1 MEKTSFFTSDLASK
15 YSDFRVRELH
25 GRYIT
30 YKHIEP
36 ILNKL
41 KSHFTV
47 REIGKSSLG
56 TPVKMVE
63 FGKGEKKIL
72 AWSQM
77 HGNES
82 TTTKA
87 VFDLLNLICS
97 YQAHPIVKLL
107 EEQITLRVIP
117 MLNPDGAMA
126 YTRVNTN
133 EIDLNRDAHNRTQ
146 VESTILRRIFDE
158 FQPNWC
164 FNLHDQRTIFSAGQG
179 KFPATVSFLTP
190 ALDQERSVAPSRI
203 QSMKLIVAMN
213 RYLQNIIPGQVGRY
227 DDAYNINCTGDTFQT
242 LEVPTILFEAG
253 HYARDYQREKTRE
266 LILNSLF
273 CALSSIATGKFENMD
288 YTEYF
293 KIPENEKL
301 FYDVILRKARVEDKI
316 VDVAIQFK
324 ETLEE
329 EKIIFIPVIDKI
341 DTALHFFG
349 HKEIECDN
357 KELTNCDGERPAEND
372 VVHKLLLKNEILIIN
387 YANN

>member
-1 MEKTSFFTSDLASK
+1 MEKTSFFISDLASK
-15 YSDFRVRELH
+15 YSEFRVRELH
-25 GRYIT
+25 GRYIN
-30 YKHIEP
+30 YMHIEP
-36 ILNKL
+36 IFKKL
-41 KSHFTV
+41 ESQFRI
-47 REIGKSSLG
+47 REIGKSTLG

-63 FGKGEKKIL
+63 FGKGEKRIL

-87 VFDLLNLICS
+87 VFDLLNLIYS
-97 YQAHPIVKLL
+97 YPDHPFVKLL
-107 EEQITLRVIP
+107 EEQMTLWIIP
-117 MLNPDGAMA
+117 MLNPDGALA
-126 YTRVNTN
+126 YTRVNAN
-133 EIDLNRDAHNRTQ
+133 DIDLNRDAHNRTQ

-158 FQPNWC
+158 FQPDWC

-190 ALDQERSVAPSRI
+190 ALDEERNITPSRI

-213 RYLQNIIPGQVGRY
+213 SYLQNIIPGQVGRY

-242 LEVPTILFEAG
+242 LEVPTVLFEAG
-253 HYARDYQREKTRE
+253 HYTQDYQREKTRE
-266 LILNSLF
+266 LILNALF
-273 CALSSIATGKFENMD
+273 SGLSSIATGEFENMD
-288 YTEYF
+288 YTRYF

-301 FYDVILRKARVEDKI
+301 FYDIILRKARVEDKI

-324 ETLEE
+324 ETLEKE
-329 EKIIFIPVIDKI
+329 RIVFLPVIEKIDA
-341 DTALHFFG
+341 ALHFFG

-372 VVHKLLLKNEILIIN
+372 VVDKLLLKNEILIIN